1 MLIEVK
7 NLTHIYNEGMS
18 FETQAL
24 HDISF
29 TAKQGE
35 FVALMG
41 HTGSGKS
48 TLVQHLNGLLK
59 PSSGQV
65 LADGV
70 DISKKGKEI
79 MALRHKIGMVFQ
91 YPEYQLFEETVLK
104 DVCFGP
110 KRMGFSDEEA
120 KQKAIEALK
129 IVGINPDE
137 KADISPFSL
146 SGGEKRRVAIA
157 GVIAMQP
164 EVLIFDEPTAGLDP
178 QGHREI
184 LTMIKRLKENKNLT
198 IFLVSHNMEDVAE
211 LADHIIVLDK
221 GSLTMEGT
229 PREVFSHKEELE
241 AIGLSVPESMKFA
254 KALGLEALTIDEL
267 VEKIWQSK
275 TSL

>member
-7 NLTHIYNEGMS
+7 NLTHIYSEGMS
-18 FETQAL
+18 FEAAAL
-24 HDISF
+24 QDITF

-35 FVALMG
+35 FVALIG

-59 PSSGQV
+59 PTSGSV

-70 DISKKGKEI
+70 DISGKGKDI

-110 KRMGFSDEEA
+110 KRLGMAEEEA
-120 KQKAIEALK
+120 ILRAKEALR
-129 IVGINPDE
+129 IVGIDPEE
-137 KADISPFSL
+137 KGEISPFSL

-157 GVIAMQP
+157 GVIALEPQ
-164 EVLIFDEPTAGLDP
+164 VLILDEPTAGLDP
-178 QGHREI
+178 KGHREI
-184 LTMIKRLKENKNLT
+184 LDMIMKLKEDKGLT
-198 IFLVSHNMEDVAE
+198 IFFVSHNMADVAS
-211 LADHIIVLDK
+211 LADHVIVLNDGK
-221 GSLTMEGT
+221 IVMDGS
-229 PREVFSHKEELE
+229 PREVFSREEELKN
-241 AIGLSVPESMKFA
+241 IGLSVPEATSFA
-254 KALGLEALTIDEL
+254 KRLGLEALTVDEL

>member
-7 NLTHIYNEGMS
+7 NLTHIYSEGMS
-18 FETQAL
+18 FEAAAL
-24 HDISF
+24 QDITF

-35 FVALMG
+35 FVALIG

-59 PSSGQV
+59 PTSGSV

-70 DISKKGKEI
+70 DISGKGKDI

-110 KRMGFSDEEA
+110 KRLGMAEEEA
-120 KQKAIEALK
+120 ILRAKEALR
-129 IVGINPDE
+129 IVGIDPEE
-137 KADISPFSL
+137 KGEISPFSL

-157 GVIAMQP
+157 GVIALEPQ
-164 EVLIFDEPTAGLDP
+164 VLILDEPTAGLDP
-178 QGHREI
+178 KGHREI
-184 LTMIKRLKENKNLT
+184 LDMIMKLKEDKGLT
-198 IFLVSHNMEDVAE
+198 IFFVSHNMADVAS
-211 LADHIIVLDK
+211 LADHVIVLNDGK
-221 GSLTMEGT
+221 IVMDGS
-229 PREVFSHKEELE
+229 PREVFSREEELRS
-241 AIGLSVPESMKFA
+241 IGLSVPEATSFA
-254 KALGLEALTIDEL
+254 KRLGLEALTVDEL